1 MGSQD
6 VMIPRVTVRDTT
18 DSELLKLGLVE
29 LSKKVQMDY
38 RREAATADTAGQLSL
53 TLEMNERVQTI
64 MGLLRAVGDGTMS
77 SAELD
82 GAEVTTHTEKD

>member
-77 SAELD
+77 E
-82 GAEVTTHTEKD
+82 AEVTTHKKED